1 MHSRVRDF
9 RRSGPEGSRFW
20 HTDGCGA
27 PQGSTFSPFDAR
39 GFEILCAPAVLCI
52 PGFEILGLDRRK
64 LEPCDENPPRARAQK
79 IWKISGPKKVAS
91 LLLGCCQ
98 KFLGLRNLWVVALL
112 AGFSFAG
119 FDFFALPGSRA
130 LEGSRFS
137 ARQRQR
143 VRVWARQRCCGPQG
157 SKLEC
162 LARKTFEP
170 CDPNPSCAGHH
181 GESLKFPGICYCNSY
196 CDFKND
202 DVSQLAGSSP
212 SSEVFARRVRVFCAP
227 RLACTGA
234 IDIFGAWCQRVPDF
248 G

>member
-1 MHSRVRDF
+1 M
-9 RRSGPEGSRFW
+9 
-20 HTDGCGA
+20 
-27 PQGSTFSPFDAR
+27 
-39 GFEILCAPAVLCI
+39 
-52 PGFEILGLDRRK
+52 
-64 LEPCDENPPRARAQK
+64 
-79 IWKISGPKKVAS
+79 
-91 LLLGCCQ
+91 
-98 KFLGLRNLWVVALL
+98 WVVALL

-196 CDFKND
+196 CDFISKMTMFRNLR
-202 DVSQLAGSSP
+202 VVHHPARFSLAGFEFFVRQGSR
-212 SSEVFARRVRVFCAP
+212 AREQSAFSAP
-227 RLACTGA
+227 GA
-234 IDIFGAWCQRVPDF
+234 RGFQILDNGDAWWTPGFEFLGAPALLWTPGF
-248 G
+248 EI